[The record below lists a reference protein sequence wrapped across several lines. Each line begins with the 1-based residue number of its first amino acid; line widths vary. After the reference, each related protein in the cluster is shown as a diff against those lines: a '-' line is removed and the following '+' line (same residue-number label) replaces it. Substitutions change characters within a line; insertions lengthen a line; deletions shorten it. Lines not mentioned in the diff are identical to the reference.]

1 MEVPNSG
8 PALEKL
14 IEFLAAITLA
24 LSGIALALA
33 IIATTCWALNSSWL
47 RTYLMDLCTDQ
58 LSNRPNDTPSAHY
71 TVSIYEGDPEDSQS
85 EGSVTMSEGDSQVSN
100 IPAEQDQ
107 DMTSQ

>member
-58 LSNRPNDTPSAHY
+58 LSNRPNDTPSVHY
-71 TVSIYEGDPEDSQS
+71 TVSIYEGDPDDSQS
-85 EGSVTMSEGDSQVSN
+85 EGSVTMSEGDS
-100 IPAEQDQ
+100 
-107 DMTSQ
+107 